1 MSRILVTGGAGFIG
15 SYFVK
20 EMKEHDIVVLDKLT
34 YASDL
39 DRIKDES
46 HVIFVEGDICDKF
59 GLDILF
65 ETYNFDIVVNFA
77 AESHVDKSIED
88 ASQFIMTNVHGV
100 QVLMDTC
107 KKHWVNRG
115 LFVQIS
121 TDEVYGPSHGE
132 SFDESAP
139 LNPRNPYAASKAA
152 AEHLIKAYEN
162 TYDFPSIITRSSN
175 NYGHSQHKEKLIPK
189 TLENIINHRPI
200 GLYGDGLQERCWLHV
215 KDHVQA
221 LRKVIEKGSPHEVYN
236 ISGEVHVTNFDL
248 VKYIIKFFEDQG
260 FVYKGKIEFVK
271 DRPGH
276 DTSYRMIDH
285 KLGYE
290 KKININDGLKEI
302 VSLFMNQNK

>member
-1 MSRILVTGGAGFIG
+1 MSKILVTGGAGFIG

-46 HVIFVEGDICDKF
+46 HMTFVEGDICDKA

-65 ETYNFDIVVNFA
+65 NTYDFDIVVNFA

-88 ASQFIMTNVHGV
+88 ASQFIMTNVFGV
-100 QVLMDTC
+100 QVLMDVC
-107 KKHWVNRG
+107 RKHWHKKG
-115 LFVQIS
+115 LFIQIS
-121 TDEVYGPSHGE
+121 TDEVYGPSGGE
-132 SFDESAP
+132 DFDETTP
-139 LNPRNPYAASKAA
+139 LNPKNPYAASKAA

-175 NYGHSQHKEKLIPK
+175 NYGFSQHKEKLIPK
-189 TLENIINHRPI
+189 TLDNIFHHRPI

-215 KDHVQA
+215 KDHVKA
-221 LRKVIEKGSPHEVYN
+221 IRKVLEEGRPHEIYN
-236 ISGEVHVTNFDL
+236 ISGKSRLTNLDM
-248 VKYIIKFFEDQG
+248 VKTIIKAFKKQG
-260 FVYKGKIEFVK
+260 FVYKGEIEFIT

-276 DTSYRMIDH
+276 DTSYRMTDH

-290 KKININDGLKEI
+290 KKIDMNDGLNEI